1 MQGDVRLILAT
12 VDGYPRSG
20 PPDPAFASIPAYDP
34 IIVIKALY
42 FGKKILRM
50 AGIVQMLHGHKPPYD
65 NYYYH
70 ANRKRKR
77 LV

>member
-1 MQGDVRLILAT
+1 MQGDVRPILAT

-34 IIVIKALY
+34 IIVIKANY

-50 AGIVQMLHGHKPPYD
+50 AGIVQMLHVHKPPYD
-65 NYYYH
+65 KYLLNAH
-70 ANRKRKR
+70 RTRIP
-77 LV
+77 